1 MAIDNVIDPTNCNP
15 YSTASGDNKRAC
27 PKANMVDIKAEIRR
41 SLLISFVFSNP
52 DDNYKVLL
60 SEGAKEIWEI
70 DYVKDGELKR
80 AAGKVRNFEYW
91 TNKHIGLSTYS
102 ANGVIQRDEKIVV
115 KFDAS
120 IDFKN
125 QLLSIDVRNIR
136 GLKPAGVIEDSEL
149 NQDSSAN
156 FIKVSKNAYNF
167 LKVAYP
173 KEYAT
178 LTKLDNNLNTDDTEY
193 TDYMF
198 DGALALNELAPL
210 NLAKVKSANY
220 MFRDNQNLTQVQLT
234 TSENLASAKGM
245 FEGCSKLEQ
254 VEIKTPGLQNAE
266 AMFKGC
272 QALKAL
278 KLNVGSLTTTKDMF
292 KDATALS
299 TLRLSGKLN
308 TGLDLTNCPLD
319 EDSVTSVLAAM
330 SDNGPDEDKQVR
342 FRGATV
348 AGNLKA
354 IADGAARA
362 GWLISGLTYTATA
375 EDKHDD
381 KLGKDI
387 VNAYENGKKEE
398 PKHDEAQPNKP
409 EETHTEQPANPTTGE
424 EGTHTETPAN
434 PQPSTGTTEGENT
447 SVTPANPTTGEGT
460 HTETPAPSTG
470 TTEETHTEQPANPTN
485 GEGTHTETP
494 ANPQP
499 STGETHTE
507 APSTGNTQPATP
519 TPGNTETTHE
529 GEELDPNFMV
539 DEYNGATGENKPKPA
554 DQTGNTPA
562 APTTGT
568 EGTPAAPVASEE
580 THTESPA
587 PAVGTTEET
596 HTEQPST
603 GETHTESPVATTGS
617 ETAPVVNTETHT
629 ESPAAPVASEE
640 THTESPAV
648 TTGSETTTPVAQ
660 PATGETHTETSAAPT
675 TGTEGTPAVT
685 PSTEASSATTTPVAQ
700 PAAPATSET
709 ATPSPAAPPKASEEE
724 EEELDPNLMLD
735 AYNEGAN

>member
-149 NQDSSAN
+149 SQDSAAN

-173 KEYAT
+173 KEYST
-178 LTKLDNNLNTDDTEY
+178 MTKLDNTLNTDDTEY

-210 NLAKVKSANY
+210 NMKKVKSANY
-220 MFRDNQNLTQVQLT
+220 MFRDNQNLRQVQLT
-234 TSENLASAKGM
+234 TSDALASTKGM

-254 VEIKTPGLQNAE
+254 VEISTHGVQNAE

-278 KLNVGSLTTTKDMF
+278 KLDVSSLTTTKEMF
-292 KDATALS
+292 KDATALA
-299 TLRLSGKLN
+299 TLRVTGKLN
-308 TGLDLTNCPLD
+308 TGIDLSNCPLD
-319 EDSVTSVLAAM
+319 QDSIASVLAALN
-330 SDNGPDEDKQVR
+330 DNGPDEDKEVR
-342 FRGATV
+342 FRNETV
-348 AGNLKA
+348 AGTLKA
-354 IADGAARA
+354 TFDGATTA
-362 GWLISGLTYTATA
+362 GWVISGLTFTETHADK
-375 EDKHDD
+375 EDEN
-381 KLGKDI
+381 LGKDL
-387 VNAYENGKKEE
+387 VDAYEDGRDNGPTHEE
-398 PKHDEAQPNKP
+398 THTETPNNS
-409 EETHTEQPANPTTGE
+409 ETHTEQPATPGTTETHETSTVTPVEPAHEETHTAEPTHE
-424 EGTHTETPAN
+424 ETHTE
-434 PQPSTGTTEGENT
+434 
-447 SVTPANPTTGEGT
+447 VTPAPETHTEQPAAPTTGEGT
-460 HTETPAPSTG
+460 TEEHHEAEPAHEETHTETPVTTGETVAVTPSTSETTVTPAPATHEETTVATTTPAATPSTGETTTVTTPETAPVAG
-470 TTEETHTEQPANPTN
+470 TTEETHTAEPTH
-485 GEGTHTETP
+485 E
-494 ANPQP
+494 
-499 STGETHTE
+499 ETHTE
-507 APSTGNTQPATP
+507 ATP
-519 TPGNTETTHE
+519 
-529 GEELDPNFMV
+529 
-539 DEYNGATGENKPKPA
+539 
-554 DQTGNTPA
+554 
-562 APTTGT
+562 
-568 EGTPAAPVASEE
+568 
-580 THTESPA
+580 
-587 PAVGTTEET
+587 
-596 HTEQPST
+596 
-603 GETHTESPVATTGS
+603 
-617 ETAPVVNTETHT
+617 
-629 ESPAAPVASEE
+629 
-640 THTESPAV
+640 
-648 TTGSETTTPVAQ
+648 
-660 PATGETHTETSAAPT
+660 
-675 TGTEGTPAVT
+675 
-685 PSTEASSATTTPVAQ
+685 AQ
-700 PAAPATSET
+700 PAAPATTENTASSTAANSE
-709 ATPSPAAPPKASEEE
+709 S
-724 EEELDPNLMLD
+724 EEELDPNMMLD

>member
-149 NQDSSAN
+149 SQDSAAN

-173 KEYAT
+173 KEYST
-178 LTKLDNNLNTDDTEY
+178 MTKLDNTLNTDDTEY

-210 NLAKVKSANY
+210 NLKKVKSANY
-220 MFRDNQNLTQVQLT
+220 MFRDNQNLHQVQLT
-234 TSENLASAKGM
+234 TSDALASTKGM

-254 VEIKTPGLQNAE
+254 VEISTHGVQNAE

-278 KLNVGSLTTTKDMF
+278 KLDVSSLTTTKEMF
-292 KDATALS
+292 KDATALA
-299 TLRLSGKLN
+299 TLRVTGKLN

-319 EDSVTSVLAAM
+319 QDSIASVLNALN
-330 SDNGPDEDKQVR
+330 DNGPDEDKEVR
-342 FRGATV
+342 FRNETV
-348 AGNLKA
+348 AGTLKA
-354 IADGAARA
+354 TFDGATTA
-362 GWLISGLTYTATA
+362 GWVISGLTFTETHADK
-375 EDKHDD
+375 EDEN
-381 KLGKDI
+381 LGKDL
-387 VNAYENGKKEE
+387 VDAYEDGRDNGPTHEE
-398 PKHDEAQPNKP
+398 THTETPNNS
-409 EETHTEQPANPTTGE
+409 ETHTEQPATPSTTETHETSTVTPVEPAHEETHTAEPTHEETHTEVTPAPATTGE
-424 EGTHTETPAN
+424 TVAVT
-434 PQPSTGTTEGENT
+434 PST
-447 SVTPANPTTGEGT
+447 S
-460 HTETPAPSTG
+460 
-470 TTEETHTEQPANPTN
+470 ETHTEQPAPA
-485 GEGTHTETP
+485 THEEATVATTTPAATPSTETTIVTTP
-494 ANPQP
+494 ETAPVAGT
-499 STGETHTE
+499 TGETHTAE
-507 APSTGNTQPATP
+507 PA
-519 TPGNTETTHE
+519 H
-529 GEELDPNFMV
+529 
-539 DEYNGATGENKPKPA
+539 
-554 DQTGNTPA
+554 
-562 APTTGT
+562 
-568 EGTPAAPVASEE
+568 EE
-580 THTESPA
+580 THTE
-587 PAVGTTEET
+587 
-596 HTEQPST
+596 
-603 GETHTESPVATTGS
+603 
-617 ETAPVVNTETHT
+617 
-629 ESPAAPVASEE
+629 
-640 THTESPAV
+640 
-648 TTGSETTTPVAQ
+648 
-660 PATGETHTETSAAPT
+660 
-675 TGTEGTPAVT
+675 VT
-685 PSTEASSATTTPVAQ
+685 PAQ
-700 PAAPATSET
+700 PAAPATTENTASSTAANSET
-709 ATPSPAAPPKASEEE
+709 
-724 EEELDPNLMLD
+724 EEELDPNMMLD

>member
-149 NQDSSAN
+149 SQDSAAN

-173 KEYAT
+173 KEYST
-178 LTKLDNNLNTDDTEY
+178 MTKLDNTLNTDDTEY

-210 NLAKVKSANY
+210 NMKKVKSANY
-220 MFRDNQNLTQVQLT
+220 MFRDNQNLRQVQLT
-234 TSENLASAKGM
+234 TSDALASTKGM

-254 VEIKTPGLQNAE
+254 VEISTHGVQNAE

-278 KLNVGSLTTTKDMF
+278 KLDVSSLTTTKEMF
-292 KDATALS
+292 KDATALA
-299 TLRLSGKLN
+299 TLRVTGKLN
-308 TGLDLTNCPLD
+308 TGLDLSNCPLD
-319 EDSVTSVLAAM
+319 QDSIASVLN
-330 SDNGPDEDKQVR
+330 SLNDNGPDEDKEVR
-342 FRGATV
+342 FRNETV
-348 AGNLKA
+348 AGTLKA
-354 IADGAARA
+354 TFDGATTA
-362 GWLISGLTYTATA
+362 GWVISGLTFTETH
-375 EDKHDD
+375 EDKEDEN
-381 KLGKDI
+381 LGKDL
-387 VNAYENGKKEE
+387 VDAYEDGRDNGPTHEE
-398 PKHDEAQPNKP
+398 THTETPNNS
-409 EETHTEQPANPTTGE
+409 ETHTEQPATPGTTETHETSTVTPAEPAHEETHTAEPTHE
-424 EGTHTETPAN
+424 ETHTE
-434 PQPSTGTTEGENT
+434 
-447 SVTPANPTTGEGT
+447 V
-460 HTETPAPSTG
+460 TPAPSTEEHHEATPSTGESTVTTG
-470 TTEETHTEQPANPTN
+470 TTEETHTAEPAH
-485 GEGTHTETP
+485 EETHTETP
-494 ANPQP
+494 STSETTVTPAQP
-499 STGETHTE
+499 STGETVAVTPSTSETTVTPAPATHEETTV
-507 APSTGNTQPATP
+507 ATTTPAATPSTG
-519 TPGNTETTHE
+519 ETTT
-529 GEELDPNFMV
+529 V
-539 DEYNGATGENKPKPA
+539 T
-554 DQTGNTPA
+554 TPE
-562 APTTGT
+562 TS
-568 EGTPAAPVASEE
+568 PVA
-580 THTESPA
+580 
-587 PAVGTTEET
+587 GTTEET
-596 HTEQPST
+596 HTAEP
-603 GETHTESPVATTGS
+603 TH
-617 ETAPVVNTETHT
+617 
-629 ESPAAPVASEE
+629 EE
-640 THTESPAV
+640 THTE
-648 TTGSETTTPVAQ
+648 
-660 PATGETHTETSAAPT
+660 
-675 TGTEGTPAVT
+675 VT
-685 PSTEASSATTTPVAQ
+685 PAQ
-700 PAAPATSET
+700 PAAPATNENTASST
-709 ATPSPAAPPKASEEE
+709 ATNSES
-724 EEELDPNLMLD
+724 EEELDPNMMLD

>member
-149 NQDSSAN
+149 SQDSAAN

-173 KEYAT
+173 KEYST
-178 LTKLDNNLNTDDTEY
+178 MTKLDNTLNTDDTEY

-210 NLAKVKSANY
+210 NMKKVKSANY
-220 MFRDNQNLTQVQLT
+220 MFRDNQNLRQVQLT
-234 TSENLASAKGM
+234 TSDALASTKGM

-254 VEIKTPGLQNAE
+254 VEISTHGVQNAE

-278 KLNVGSLTTTKDMF
+278 KLDVSSLTTTKEMF
-292 KDATALS
+292 KDTTALG
-299 TLRLSGKLN
+299 TLRFTGKLN
-308 TGLDLTNCPLD
+308 TGIDLINCPLD
-319 EDSVTSVLAAM
+319 QDSIASVLN
-330 SDNGPDEDKQVR
+330 SLNDNGPDEDKEVR
-342 FRGATV
+342 FRNETV
-348 AGNLKA
+348 AGTLKA
-354 IADGAARA
+354 TFDGATTA
-362 GWLISGLTYTATA
+362 GWVISGLTFTETHADK
-375 EDKHDD
+375 EDEN
-381 KLGKDI
+381 LGKDL
-387 VNAYENGKKEE
+387 VDAYEDGRDNGPTHEE
-398 PKHDEAQPNKP
+398 THTETPNNSETHTEQPATPDTTETHETSTVTPVEPTHEETHTAESTHEETHTEVTPAPSTEEHHEATPSTGETTVTP
-409 EETHTEQPANPTTGE
+409 APATHEETHTEQPAAPATE
-424 EGTHTETPAN
+424 EHHEAI
-434 PQPSTGTTEGENT
+434 PSTGETT
-447 SVTPANPTTGEGT
+447 VT
-460 HTETPAPSTG
+460 TG
-470 TTEETHTEQPANPTN
+470 TTEETHTAEPAH
-485 GEGTHTETP
+485 E
-494 ANPQP
+494 
-499 STGETHTE
+499 ETHTE
-507 APSTGNTQPATP
+507 ATP
-519 TPGNTETTHE
+519 
-529 GEELDPNFMV
+529 
-539 DEYNGATGENKPKPA
+539 
-554 DQTGNTPA
+554 
-562 APTTGT
+562 
-568 EGTPAAPVASEE
+568 
-580 THTESPA
+580 
-587 PAVGTTEET
+587 
-596 HTEQPST
+596 
-603 GETHTESPVATTGS
+603 
-617 ETAPVVNTETHT
+617 
-629 ESPAAPVASEE
+629 
-640 THTESPAV
+640 
-648 TTGSETTTPVAQ
+648 
-660 PATGETHTETSAAPT
+660 
-675 TGTEGTPAVT
+675 
-685 PSTEASSATTTPVAQ
+685 AQ
-700 PAAPATSET
+700 PAAPVTTGNTASST
-709 ATPSPAAPPKASEEE
+709 ATNSES
-724 EEELDPNLMLD
+724 EEELDPNMMLD

>member
-41 SLLISFVFSNP
+41 SLLISFVFSNQ

-149 NQDSSAN
+149 SQDSAAN

-173 KEYAT
+173 KEYST
-178 LTKLDNNLNTDDTEY
+178 MTKLDNTLNTDDTEY

-210 NLAKVKSANY
+210 NLKKVKSANY
-220 MFRDNQNLTQVQLT
+220 MFRDNQNLRQVQLT
-234 TSENLASAKGM
+234 TSDALASTKGM

-254 VEIKTPGLQNAE
+254 VEISTHGVQNAE

-278 KLNVGSLTTTKDMF
+278 KLDVSSLTTTKEMF

-299 TLRLSGKLN
+299 TLRVTGKLN
-308 TGLDLTNCPLD
+308 TGVDLSNCPLD
-319 EDSVTSVLAAM
+319 QDSIASVLN
-330 SDNGPDEDKQVR
+330 SLNDNGPDEDKEVR
-342 FRGATV
+342 FRNETV
-348 AGNLKA
+348 AGTLKA
-354 IADGAARA
+354 TFDGATTA
-362 GWLISGLTYTATA
+362 GWVISGLTFTETHADK
-375 EDKHDD
+375 EDEN
-381 KLGKDI
+381 LGKDL
-387 VNAYENGKKEE
+387 VDAYEDGRDNGPTHEE
-398 PKHDEAQPNKP
+398 THTETPNNS
-409 EETHTEQPANPTTGE
+409 ETHTEQPA
-424 EGTHTETPAN
+424 TP
-434 PQPSTGTTEGENT
+434 GTTETHET
-447 SVTPANPTTGEGT
+447 STVTPVEPTHEET
-460 HTETPAPSTG
+460 HTETPAPEEHHEATPSTGETTVTPAPATHEEAHTEQPAAPATEEHHEATPSTGETTVTTG
-470 TTEETHTEQPANPTN
+470 TTEETHTVEPAH
-485 GEGTHTETP
+485 EETHTETAP
-494 ANPQP
+494 ATP
-499 STGETHTE
+499 STSESTVTTEHPATTGETEAHTAEPTHEETHTEVTPAPATTGETVAVTPSTSETHTEHPAPATHEETHTE
-507 APSTGNTQPATP
+507 ATP
-519 TPGNTETTHE
+519 
-529 GEELDPNFMV
+529 
-539 DEYNGATGENKPKPA
+539 
-554 DQTGNTPA
+554 
-562 APTTGT
+562 
-568 EGTPAAPVASEE
+568 
-580 THTESPA
+580 
-587 PAVGTTEET
+587 
-596 HTEQPST
+596 
-603 GETHTESPVATTGS
+603 
-617 ETAPVVNTETHT
+617 
-629 ESPAAPVASEE
+629 
-640 THTESPAV
+640 
-648 TTGSETTTPVAQ
+648 
-660 PATGETHTETSAAPT
+660 
-675 TGTEGTPAVT
+675 
-685 PSTEASSATTTPVAQ
+685 AQ
-700 PAAPATSET
+700 PAAPATTGNTASST
-709 ATPSPAAPPKASEEE
+709 ATNSES
-724 EEELDPNLMLD
+724 EEELDPNMMLD

>member
-149 NQDSSAN
+149 SQDSAAN

-178 LTKLDNNLNTDDTEY
+178 MTKLDNILNTDDTEY

-210 NLAKVKSANY
+210 NMKKVKSANY
-220 MFRDNQNLTQVQLT
+220 MFRDNQNLRQVQLT
-234 TSENLASAKGM
+234 TSDALASTKGM

-254 VEIKTPGLQNAE
+254 VEISTHGVQNAE

-278 KLNVGSLTTTKDMF
+278 KLDVSSLTTTKEMF
-292 KDATALS
+292 KDATALA
-299 TLRLSGKLN
+299 TLRVTGKLN
-308 TGLDLTNCPLD
+308 TGIDLSNCPLD
-319 EDSVTSVLAAM
+319 QDSIASVLNALN
-330 SDNGPDEDKQVR
+330 DNGPDEDKEVR
-342 FRGATV
+342 FRNETV
-348 AGNLKA
+348 AGTLKA
-354 IADGAARA
+354 TFDGATTA
-362 GWLISGLTYTATA
+362 GWVISGLTFTETHADK
-375 EDKHDD
+375 EDEN
-381 KLGKDI
+381 LGKDL
-387 VNAYENGKKEE
+387 VDAYEDGRDNGPTHEE
-398 PKHDEAQPNKP
+398 THTETPNNS
-409 EETHTEQPANPTTGE
+409 ETHTEQPATPGTTETHETSTVTPAEPAHE
-424 EGTHTETPAN
+424 ETHTAESTHEETHTEVTPA
-434 PQPSTGTTEGENT
+434 PATHEEAHTEQPAAPATEEHHEATPSTGETT
-447 SVTPANPTTGEGT
+447 VT
-460 HTETPAPSTG
+460 TG
-470 TTEETHTEQPANPTN
+470 TTEETHTAEPAH
-485 GEGTHTETP
+485 EEAHTETAP
-494 ANPQP
+494 ATPSTSESTVTPAPTHEEVHTEQP
-499 STGETHTE
+499 VTTGETETHAAE
-507 APSTGNTQPATP
+507 PA
-519 TPGNTETTHE
+519 H
-529 GEELDPNFMV
+529 
-539 DEYNGATGENKPKPA
+539 
-554 DQTGNTPA
+554 
-562 APTTGT
+562 
-568 EGTPAAPVASEE
+568 EE
-580 THTESPA
+580 THTEVTPA
-587 PAVGTTEET
+587 PATTGETVAVTPSTSETHTEQPAPATHEEPTVATTTPAATPSTETTTVTTPETAPVAGTTEET
-596 HTEQPST
+596 HTAEP
-603 GETHTESPVATTGS
+603 ATT
-617 ETAPVVNTETHT
+617 ENA
-629 ESPAAPVASEE
+629 
-640 THTESPAV
+640 
-648 TTGSETTTPVAQ
+648 
-660 PATGETHTETSAAPT
+660 
-675 TGTEGTPAVT
+675 
-685 PSTEASSATTTPVAQ
+685 ASS
-700 PAAPATSET
+700 T
-709 ATPSPAAPPKASEEE
+709 ATNSES
-724 EEELDPNLMLD
+724 EEELDPNMMLD

>member
-149 NQDSSAN
+149 SQDSAAN

-173 KEYAT
+173 KEYST
-178 LTKLDNNLNTDDTEY
+178 MTKLDNTLNTDDTEY

-210 NLAKVKSANY
+210 NMKKVKSANY
-220 MFRDNQNLTQVQLT
+220 MFRDNQNLRQVQLT
-234 TSENLASAKGM
+234 TSDALASTKGM

-254 VEIKTPGLQNAE
+254 VEISTHGVQNAE

-278 KLNVGSLTTTKDMF
+278 KLDVSSLTTTKEMF
-292 KDATALS
+292 KDATALA
-299 TLRLSGKLN
+299 TLRVTGKLN
-308 TGLDLTNCPLD
+308 TGIDLTNCPLD
-319 EDSVTSVLAAM
+319 QDSIASVLN
-330 SDNGPDEDKQVR
+330 SLNDNGPDEDKEVR
-342 FRGATV
+342 FRNETV
-348 AGNLKA
+348 AGTLKA
-354 IADGAARA
+354 TFDGATTA
-362 GWLISGLTYTATA
+362 GWVISGLTFTETHADK
-375 EDKHDD
+375 EDEN
-381 KLGKDI
+381 LGKDL
-387 VNAYENGKKEE
+387 VDAYEDGRDNGPTHEE
-398 PKHDEAQPNKP
+398 THTETPNNS
-409 EETHTEQPANPTTGE
+409 ETHTEQPA
-424 EGTHTETPAN
+424 TP
-434 PQPSTGTTEGENT
+434 GTTETHET
-447 SVTPANPTTGEGT
+447 STVTPVEPTHEET
-460 HTETPAPSTG
+460 HTETPAPSTEEHHEDTPSTGETTVTTGTTEETHNVEPAHEETHTETAPTHEEAHTDQPVTTGETETHTAEPTHEETHTETPATTGETVTVTPSTSETTVTPAPATHEEATVATTTPAATPSTETTTVTTPETAPTTG
-470 TTEETHTEQPANPTN
+470 TTEETHTAEPA
-485 GEGTHTETP
+485 H
-494 ANPQP
+494 
-499 STGETHTE
+499 
-507 APSTGNTQPATP
+507 
-519 TPGNTETTHE
+519 
-529 GEELDPNFMV
+529 
-539 DEYNGATGENKPKPA
+539 
-554 DQTGNTPA
+554 
-562 APTTGT
+562 
-568 EGTPAAPVASEE
+568 EE
-580 THTESPA
+580 THTE
-587 PAVGTTEET
+587 
-596 HTEQPST
+596 
-603 GETHTESPVATTGS
+603 
-617 ETAPVVNTETHT
+617 
-629 ESPAAPVASEE
+629 
-640 THTESPAV
+640 
-648 TTGSETTTPVAQ
+648 
-660 PATGETHTETSAAPT
+660 
-675 TGTEGTPAVT
+675 VT
-685 PSTEASSATTTPVAQ
+685 PAQ
-700 PAAPATSET
+700 PAATTTTENAASST
-709 ATPSPAAPPKASEEE
+709 ATNSES
-724 EEELDPNLMLD
+724 EEELDPNMMLD

>member
-15 YSTASGDNKRAC
+15 YSTASGDNKRAY

-149 NQDSSAN
+149 SQDSAAN

-173 KEYAT
+173 KEYST
-178 LTKLDNNLNTDDTEY
+178 MTKLDNTLNTDDTEY

-210 NLAKVKSANY
+210 NLKKVKSANY
-220 MFRDNQNLTQVQLT
+220 MFRDNQNLRQVQLT
-234 TSENLASAKGM
+234 TSDALASTKGM

-254 VEIKTPGLQNAE
+254 VEISTHGVQNAE

-278 KLNVGSLTTTKDMF
+278 KLDVSSLTTTKEMF

-299 TLRLSGKLN
+299 TLRVTGKLN
-308 TGLDLTNCPLD
+308 TGIDLTNCPLD
-319 EDSVTSVLAAM
+319 QDSIASVLN
-330 SDNGPDEDKQVR
+330 SLNDNGPDEDKEVR
-342 FRGATV
+342 FRNETV
-348 AGNLKA
+348 AGTLKA
-354 IADGAARA
+354 TFDGATTA
-362 GWLISGLTYTATA
+362 GWVISGLTFTETH
-375 EDKHDD
+375 EDKEDEN
-381 KLGKDI
+381 LGKDL
-387 VNAYENGKKEE
+387 VDAYEDGRDNGPTHEE
-398 PKHDEAQPNKP
+398 THTETPNNS
-409 EETHTEQPANPTTGE
+409 ETHTEQPATPGTTETHETSTVTPVEPAHEETHTAEPTHE
-424 EGTHTETPAN
+424 ETHTEITPA
-434 PQPSTGTTEGENT
+434 PGEHHETATPSTGETT
-447 SVTPANPTTGEGT
+447 VTPAPATHEEAHTEQPAAPVTEEHHEATPSTGET
-460 HTETPAPSTG
+460 TVTTG
-470 TTEETHTEQPANPTN
+470 TTEETHTAEPT
-485 GEGTHTETP
+485 H
-494 ANPQP
+494 
-499 STGETHTE
+499 
-507 APSTGNTQPATP
+507 
-519 TPGNTETTHE
+519 
-529 GEELDPNFMV
+529 
-539 DEYNGATGENKPKPA
+539 
-554 DQTGNTPA
+554 
-562 APTTGT
+562 
-568 EGTPAAPVASEE
+568 EE
-580 THTESPA
+580 THTEVTPA
-587 PAVGTTEET
+587 PATTGETVAVTPSTSETHTEQPAPATHEETTVATTTPAATPNTETTTVTTPETAPVAGTTEET
-596 HTEQPST
+596 HTA
-603 GETHTESPVATTGS
+603 ESA
-617 ETAPVVNTETHT
+617 H
-629 ESPAAPVASEE
+629 EE
-640 THTESPAV
+640 THTEA
-648 TTGSETTTPVAQ
+648 TP
-660 PATGETHTETSAAPT
+660 
-675 TGTEGTPAVT
+675 
-685 PSTEASSATTTPVAQ
+685 AQ
-700 PAAPATSET
+700 PAAPATTGNTASSTATNSET
-709 ATPSPAAPPKASEEE
+709 
-724 EEELDPNLMLD
+724 EEELDHNMMLD

>member
-149 NQDSSAN
+149 SQDSAAN

-173 KEYAT
+173 KEYST
-178 LTKLDNNLNTDDTEY
+178 MTKLDNTLNTDDTEY

-210 NLAKVKSANY
+210 NMKKVKSANY
-220 MFRDNQNLTQVQLT
+220 MFRDNQNLRQVQLT
-234 TSENLASAKGM
+234 TTNALASAKGM

-254 VEIKTPGLQNAE
+254 VEISTVGVQNAE

-278 KLNVGSLTTTKDMF
+278 KLDVSSLTTTKEMF
-292 KDATALS
+292 KDTTALT
-299 TLRLSGKLN
+299 TLRVTGKLN
-308 TGLDLTNCPLD
+308 TGIDLSNCPLD
-319 EDSVTSVLAAM
+319 QDSIASVLN
-330 SDNGPDEDKQVR
+330 SLNDNGPDEDKEVR
-342 FRGATV
+342 FKNETV
-348 AGNLKA
+348 AGTLKA
-354 IADGAARA
+354 TFDGATTA
-362 GWLISGLTYTATA
+362 GWVISGLTFTETHADK
-375 EDKHDD
+375 EDEN
-381 KLGKDI
+381 LGKDL
-387 VNAYENGKKEE
+387 VDAYEDGRDNGPTHEE
-398 PKHDEAQPNKP
+398 THTETPNNS
-409 EETHTEQPANPTTGE
+409 ETHTEQPATPGTTETHETSTVTPVEPAHEETHTAEPTHEETHTEVTPAPEEHHETATPSTGE
-424 EGTHTETPAN
+424 TTVTPAPATHEEAHNVEPTHEETHTETAPAT
-434 PQPSTGTTEGENT
+434 PSTSESTVTTEHPATTGETETHTAGPTHEETHTEAPATTGETVAVTPST
-447 SVTPANPTTGEGT
+447 SETTVTPAPATHEETTVAST
-460 HTETPAPSTG
+460 TPAATPSTETTTVTTPETVPVAG
-470 TTEETHTEQPANPTN
+470 TTEETHTAEPA
-485 GEGTHTETP
+485 H
-494 ANPQP
+494 
-499 STGETHTE
+499 
-507 APSTGNTQPATP
+507 
-519 TPGNTETTHE
+519 
-529 GEELDPNFMV
+529 
-539 DEYNGATGENKPKPA
+539 
-554 DQTGNTPA
+554 
-562 APTTGT
+562 
-568 EGTPAAPVASEE
+568 EE
-580 THTESPA
+580 THTEVTPA
-587 PAVGTTEET
+587 TTENTASSTAT
-596 HTEQPST
+596 H
-603 GETHTESPVATTGS
+603 S
-617 ETAPVVNTETHT
+617 ET
-629 ESPAAPVASEE
+629 
-640 THTESPAV
+640 
-648 TTGSETTTPVAQ
+648 
-660 PATGETHTETSAAPT
+660 
-675 TGTEGTPAVT
+675 
-685 PSTEASSATTTPVAQ
+685 
-700 PAAPATSET
+700 
-709 ATPSPAAPPKASEEE
+709 
-724 EEELDPNLMLD
+724 EEELDPNMMVD

>member
-149 NQDSSAN
+149 SQDSAAN

-173 KEYAT
+173 KEYST
-178 LTKLDNNLNTDDTEY
+178 MTKLDNTLNTDDTEY

-210 NLAKVKSANY
+210 NMKKVKSANY
-220 MFRDNQNLTQVQLT
+220 MFRDNQNLRQVQLT
-234 TSENLASAKGM
+234 TSDALASTKGM

-254 VEIKTPGLQNAE
+254 VEISTHGVQNAE

-278 KLNVGSLTTTKDMF
+278 KLDVSSLTTTKEMF

-299 TLRLSGKLN
+299 TLRVTGKLN
-308 TGLDLTNCPLD
+308 TGVDLSNCPLD
-319 EDSVTSVLAAM
+319 QDSIASVLAALN
-330 SDNGPDEDKQVR
+330 DNGPDEDKEVR
-342 FRGATV
+342 FRNETV
-348 AGNLKA
+348 AGTLKA
-354 IADGAARA
+354 TFDGATTA
-362 GWLISGLTYTATA
+362 GWVISGLTFTETHADK
-375 EDKHDD
+375 EDEN
-381 KLGKDI
+381 LGKDL
-387 VNAYENGKKEE
+387 VDAYEDGRDNGPTHEE
-398 PKHDEAQPNKP
+398 THTETPNNS
-409 EETHTEQPANPTTGE
+409 ETHTEQPATPGTTETHETSTVTPVEPAHE
-424 EGTHTETPAN
+424 ETHTEVTPA
-434 PQPSTGTTEGENT
+434 PETHTEQPAAPTTEEHHEATPSTGETT
-447 SVTPANPTTGEGT
+447 VT
-460 HTETPAPSTG
+460 TG
-470 TTEETHTEQPANPTN
+470 TTEETHTAEPA
-485 GEGTHTETP
+485 H
-494 ANPQP
+494 
-499 STGETHTE
+499 
-507 APSTGNTQPATP
+507 
-519 TPGNTETTHE
+519 
-529 GEELDPNFMV
+529 
-539 DEYNGATGENKPKPA
+539 
-554 DQTGNTPA
+554 
-562 APTTGT
+562 
-568 EGTPAAPVASEE
+568 EE
-580 THTESPA
+580 THTETAPATPSTSESTVTTEHPATTGETEAHTAEPAHEETHTETAPATTGETVAVTPSTSETTVTPA
-587 PAVGTTEET
+587 PATHEETTVTSTTPTATPSTETTTVTTPETAPVAGTTEET
-596 HTEQPST
+596 HTAEP
-603 GETHTESPVATTGS
+603 TH
-617 ETAPVVNTETHT
+617 
-629 ESPAAPVASEE
+629 EE
-640 THTESPAV
+640 THTEA
-648 TTGSETTTPVAQ
+648 T
-660 PATGETHTETSAAPT
+660 PATTENA
-675 TGTEGTPAVT
+675 
-685 PSTEASSATTTPVAQ
+685 ASS
-700 PAAPATSET
+700 T
-709 ATPSPAAPPKASEEE
+709 ATNSES
-724 EEELDPNLMLD
+724 EEELDPNMMLD

>member
-149 NQDSSAN
+149 SQDSAAN

-178 LTKLDNNLNTDDTEY
+178 MTKLDNTLNTDDTEY

-210 NLAKVKSANY
+210 NMKKVKSANY
-220 MFRDNQNLTQVQLT
+220 MFRDNQNLRQVQLT
-234 TSENLASAKGM
+234 TSDALASTKGM

-254 VEIKTPGLQNAE
+254 VEISTHGVQNAE

-278 KLNVGSLTTTKDMF
+278 KLDVSSLTTTKEMF
-292 KDATALS
+292 KDTTALG
-299 TLRLSGKLN
+299 TLRFTGKLN

-319 EDSVTSVLAAM
+319 QDSIASVLN
-330 SDNGPDEDKQVR
+330 SLNDNGPDEDKEVR
-342 FRGATV
+342 FRNETV
-348 AGNLKA
+348 AGTLKA
-354 IADGAARA
+354 TFDGATTA
-362 GWLISGLTYTATA
+362 GWVISGLTFTETHADK
-375 EDKHDD
+375 EDEN
-381 KLGKDI
+381 LGKDL
-387 VNAYENGKKEE
+387 VDAYEDGRDNGPTHEE
-398 PKHDEAQPNKP
+398 THTETPNNS
-409 EETHTEQPANPTTGE
+409 ETHTEQPATPGTTETHETSTVTPVEPAHEETHTAEPTHE
-424 EGTHTETPAN
+424 ETHTEVTPAPEEHHEATPN
-434 PQPSTGTTEGENT
+434 TGETAVTPAPATPSTSESTVTPAPTHEEAHTEQPAAPATEEHHEATPSTGETT
-447 SVTPANPTTGEGT
+447 VT
-460 HTETPAPSTG
+460 TG
-470 TTEETHTEQPANPTN
+470 TTEETHNVEPA
-485 GEGTHTETP
+485 H
-494 ANPQP
+494 
-499 STGETHTE
+499 
-507 APSTGNTQPATP
+507 
-519 TPGNTETTHE
+519 
-529 GEELDPNFMV
+529 
-539 DEYNGATGENKPKPA
+539 
-554 DQTGNTPA
+554 
-562 APTTGT
+562 
-568 EGTPAAPVASEE
+568 EE
-580 THTESPA
+580 THTEVTPA
-587 PAVGTTEET
+587 PATTGETVAVTPSTSETTVTPAPATHEETTVASTTPAATPSTETTTVTTPETAPVAGTTEET
-596 HTEQPST
+596 HTAE
-603 GETHTESPVATTGS
+603 
-617 ETAPVVNTETHT
+617 
-629 ESPAAPVASEE
+629 PAHEE
-640 THTESPAV
+640 THTEA
-648 TTGSETTTPVAQ
+648 TP
-660 PATGETHTETSAAPT
+660 
-675 TGTEGTPAVT
+675 
-685 PSTEASSATTTPVAQ
+685 AQ
-700 PAAPATSET
+700 PAAPATTGNTASSTATNSET
-709 ATPSPAAPPKASEEE
+709 
-724 EEELDPNLMLD
+724 EEELDPNMMLD

>member
-149 NQDSSAN
+149 KQDSEAN

-173 KEYAT
+173 KEYST
-178 LTKLDNNLNTDDTEY
+178 MTKLDNTLNTDDTEY

-210 NLAKVKSANY
+210 NMNKVKSANY
-220 MFRDNQNLTQVQLT
+220 MFRDNQNLRQVQLT
-234 TSENLASAKGM
+234 TSDALASTKGM

-254 VEIKTPGLQNAE
+254 VEISTHGVQNAE

-278 KLNVGSLTTTKDMF
+278 KLDVSSLTTTKEMF
-292 KDATALS
+292 KDATALA
-299 TLRLSGKLN
+299 TLRFTGKLN

-319 EDSVTSVLAAM
+319 QDSIASVLN
-330 SDNGPDEDKQVR
+330 SLNDNGPDEDKEVR
-342 FRGATV
+342 FRNETV
-348 AGNLKA
+348 AGTLKA
-354 IADGAARA
+354 TFDGATTA
-362 GWLISGLTYTATA
+362 GWVISGLTFTETHADK
-375 EDKHDD
+375 EDEN
-381 KLGKDI
+381 LGKDL
-387 VNAYENGKKEE
+387 VDAYEDGRDNGPTHEE
-398 PKHDEAQPNKP
+398 THTETPNNS
-409 EETHTEQPANPTTGE
+409 ETHTEQPATPGTTETHETSAVTPVEPAHE
-424 EGTHTETPAN
+424 ETHTEVTPA
-434 PQPSTGTTEGENT
+434 PEEHHEATPSTGETT
-447 SVTPANPTTGEGT
+447 VT
-460 HTETPAPSTG
+460 TG
-470 TTEETHTEQPANPTN
+470 TTEETHTAEPAH
-485 GEGTHTETP
+485 EETHTETAP
-494 ANPQP
+494 ATP
-499 STGETHTE
+499 STSESIVTTEHPATTGETETHTAEPTHEETHTE
-507 APSTGNTQPATP
+507 AP
-519 TPGNTETTHE
+519 TT
-529 GEELDPNFMV
+529 
-539 DEYNGATGENKPKPA
+539 
-554 DQTGNTPA
+554 
-562 APTTGT
+562 
-568 EGTPAAPVASEE
+568 
-580 THTESPA
+580 
-587 PAVGTTEET
+587 
-596 HTEQPST
+596 T
-603 GETHTESPVATTGS
+603 GETV
-617 ETAPVVNTETHT
+617 
-629 ESPAAPVASEE
+629 
-640 THTESPAV
+640 
-648 TTGSETTTPVAQ
+648 
-660 PATGETHTETSAAPT
+660 
-675 TGTEGTPAVT
+675 AVT
-685 PSTEASSATTTPVAQ
+685 PSTSETTVTPAPATHEETTVATTTPAATPSTETTTVTTPETAPTTGATEAHTEATPAQ
-700 PAAPATSET
+700 PAAPATTGNTASSTATNSET
-709 ATPSPAAPPKASEEE
+709 
-724 EEELDPNLMLD
+724 EEELDPNMMLD

>member
-149 NQDSSAN
+149 SQDSAAN

-173 KEYAT
+173 KEYST
-178 LTKLDNNLNTDDTEY
+178 MTKLDNTLNTDDTEY

-210 NLAKVKSANY
+210 NMKKVKSANY
-220 MFRDNQNLTQVQLT
+220 MFRDNQNLRQVQLT
-234 TSENLASAKGM
+234 TSDALASTKGM

-254 VEIKTPGLQNAE
+254 VEISTHGVQNAE

-278 KLNVGSLTTTKDMF
+278 KLDVSSLTTTKEMF
-292 KDATALS
+292 KDATALG
-299 TLRLSGKLN
+299 TLRFTGKLN
-308 TGLDLTNCPLD
+308 TGIDLTNCPLD
-319 EDSVTSVLAAM
+319 QDSIASVLN
-330 SDNGPDEDKQVR
+330 SLNDNGPDEDKEVR
-342 FRGATV
+342 FRNETV
-348 AGNLKA
+348 AGTLKA
-354 IADGAARA
+354 TFDGATTA
-362 GWLISGLTYTATA
+362 GWVISGLTFTETHADK
-375 EDKHDD
+375 EDEN
-381 KLGKDI
+381 LGKDL
-387 VNAYENGKKEE
+387 VDAYEDGRDNGPTHEE
-398 PKHDEAQPNKP
+398 THTETPNNS
-409 EETHTEQPANPTTGE
+409 ETHTEQPA
-424 EGTHTETPAN
+424 TP
-434 PQPSTGTTEGENT
+434 GTTETHET
-447 SVTPANPTTGEGT
+447 STVTPVEPAHEETHIAEPTHEET
-460 HTETPAPSTG
+460 HTETPAPSTEEHHEATPSTGETTVTPAHATHEEAHTEQPAAPATEEHHEATPSTETTVTTGTTEETHNVEPAHEETHTETVPATPSTSESTVTTEHPATTGETEAHTAEPTHEETHTEAPATTSETVTVTPSTSETHTEQPAPATHEETTVASTTPAATPSTETTTVTTPETAPVAG
-470 TTEETHTEQPANPTN
+470 TTEETHTAAPAH
-485 GEGTHTETP
+485 E
-494 ANPQP
+494 
-499 STGETHTE
+499 ETHTE
-507 APSTGNTQPATP
+507 ATP
-519 TPGNTETTHE
+519 
-529 GEELDPNFMV
+529 
-539 DEYNGATGENKPKPA
+539 
-554 DQTGNTPA
+554 
-562 APTTGT
+562 
-568 EGTPAAPVASEE
+568 
-580 THTESPA
+580 
-587 PAVGTTEET
+587 
-596 HTEQPST
+596 
-603 GETHTESPVATTGS
+603 
-617 ETAPVVNTETHT
+617 
-629 ESPAAPVASEE
+629 
-640 THTESPAV
+640 
-648 TTGSETTTPVAQ
+648 
-660 PATGETHTETSAAPT
+660 
-675 TGTEGTPAVT
+675 
-685 PSTEASSATTTPVAQ
+685 AQ
-700 PAAPATSET
+700 PAAPATTENTASSTATNSET
-709 ATPSPAAPPKASEEE
+709 
-724 EEELDPNLMLD
+724 EEELDPNMMLD

>member
-149 NQDSSAN
+149 SQDSAAN

-173 KEYAT
+173 KEYST
-178 LTKLDNNLNTDDTEY
+178 MTKLDNTLNTDDTEY

-210 NLAKVKSANY
+210 NMKKVKSANY
-220 MFRDNQNLTQVQLT
+220 MFRDNQNLRQVQLT
-234 TSENLASAKGM
+234 TSDALASTKGM

-254 VEIKTPGLQNAE
+254 VEISTHGVQNAE

-278 KLNVGSLTTTKDMF
+278 KLDVSSLTTTKEMF
-292 KDATALS
+292 KDATALG
-299 TLRLSGKLN
+299 TLRVTGKLN
-308 TGLDLTNCPLD
+308 TGIDLSNCPLD
-319 EDSVTSVLAAM
+319 QDSIASVLN
-330 SDNGPDEDKQVR
+330 SLNDNGPDEDKEVR
-342 FRGATV
+342 FRNETV
-348 AGNLKA
+348 AGTLKA
-354 IADGAARA
+354 TFDGATTA
-362 GWLISGLTYTATA
+362 GWVISGLTFTETHADK
-375 EDKHDD
+375 EDEN
-381 KLGKDI
+381 LGKDL
-387 VNAYENGKKEE
+387 VDAYEDGRDNGPTHEE
-398 PKHDEAQPNKP
+398 THTETPNNS
-409 EETHTEQPANPTTGE
+409 ETHTEQPAAP
-424 EGTHTETPAN
+424 
-434 PQPSTGTTEGENT
+434 GTTETHET
-447 SVTPANPTTGEGT
+447 STVTPVE
-460 HTETPAPSTG
+460 PAH
-470 TTEETHTEQPANPTN
+470 EETHIAEPT
-485 GEGTHTETP
+485 H
-494 ANPQP
+494 
-499 STGETHTE
+499 
-507 APSTGNTQPATP
+507 
-519 TPGNTETTHE
+519 
-529 GEELDPNFMV
+529 
-539 DEYNGATGENKPKPA
+539 
-554 DQTGNTPA
+554 
-562 APTTGT
+562 
-568 EGTPAAPVASEE
+568 EE

-587 PAVGTTEET
+587 PNTEEHHEATPSTGETTVTTGTTEETHNAEPAHEETHTETAPATPSTGESTVTTEQPATTGETETHAAEPAHEETHTEVTPAPATTGETVAVTPSTSETTVTPAPATHEETTVATTTPAATPSTETTTVTTPEIAPVAGTTEET
-596 HTEQPST
+596 HTAE
-603 GETHTESPVATTGS
+603 
-617 ETAPVVNTETHT
+617 
-629 ESPAAPVASEE
+629 PAHEE
-640 THTESPAV
+640 THTEA
-648 TTGSETTTPVAQ
+648 TP
-660 PATGETHTETSAAPT
+660 
-675 TGTEGTPAVT
+675 
-685 PSTEASSATTTPVAQ
+685 AQ
-700 PAAPATSET
+700 PAAPATTGNTASST
-709 ATPSPAAPPKASEEE
+709 ATNSES
-724 EEELDPNLMLD
+724 EEELDPNMMLD

>member
-149 NQDSSAN
+149 SQDSEAN

-173 KEYAT
+173 KEYFT
-178 LTKLDNNLNTDDTEY
+178 MTKLDNTLNTDDTEY

-210 NLAKVKSANY
+210 NMKKVKSANY
-220 MFRDNQNLTQVQLT
+220 MFRDNQNLCQVQLT
-234 TSENLASAKGM
+234 TSDALASTKGM

-254 VEIKTPGLQNAE
+254 VEISTHGVQNAE

-278 KLNVGSLTTTKDMF
+278 KLDVSSLTTTKEMF
-292 KDATALS
+292 KDTTALG
-299 TLRLSGKLN
+299 TLRVTGKLN
-308 TGLDLTNCPLD
+308 TGIDLSNCPLD
-319 EDSVTSVLAAM
+319 QDSIASVLNALN
-330 SDNGPDEDKQVR
+330 DNGPDEDKEVR
-342 FRGATV
+342 FRNETV
-348 AGNLKA
+348 AGTLKA
-354 IADGAARA
+354 TFDGATTA
-362 GWLISGLTYTATA
+362 GWVISGLTFTETHADK
-375 EDKHDD
+375 EDEN
-381 KLGKDI
+381 LGKDL
-387 VNAYENGKKEE
+387 VDAYEDGRDNGPTHEE
-398 PKHDEAQPNKP
+398 THTETPNNS
-409 EETHTEQPANPTTGE
+409 ETHTEQPAIPGTTETHETSTVTPVEPAHEETHTAEPTHEETHTEVTPAPEEHHEATPSTGETTVTPAPVTHEEAHTEQPVTTGE
-424 EGTHTETPAN
+424 TETHTAEPAHEETHTEAPATTGETVAVT
-434 PQPSTGTTEGENT
+434 PSTSETT
-447 SVTPANPTTGEGT
+447 VTPAPATHEETTVAT
-460 HTETPAPSTG
+460 TTPAATPSTETTTVTTPETAPVAG
-470 TTEETHTEQPANPTN
+470 TTEETHTAEPA
-485 GEGTHTETP
+485 H
-494 ANPQP
+494 
-499 STGETHTE
+499 
-507 APSTGNTQPATP
+507 
-519 TPGNTETTHE
+519 
-529 GEELDPNFMV
+529 
-539 DEYNGATGENKPKPA
+539 
-554 DQTGNTPA
+554 
-562 APTTGT
+562 
-568 EGTPAAPVASEE
+568 EE
-580 THTESPA
+580 THTE
-587 PAVGTTEET
+587 
-596 HTEQPST
+596 
-603 GETHTESPVATTGS
+603 
-617 ETAPVVNTETHT
+617 
-629 ESPAAPVASEE
+629 
-640 THTESPAV
+640 V
-648 TTGSETTTPVAQ
+648 TPAQ
-660 PATGETHTETSAAPT
+660 PATPATTENT
-675 TGTEGTPAVT
+675 
-685 PSTEASSATTTPVAQ
+685 ASSTATN
-700 PAAPATSET
+700 SET
-709 ATPSPAAPPKASEEE
+709 
-724 EEELDPNLMLD
+724 EEELDPNMMLD

>member
-149 NQDSSAN
+149 SQDSAAN

-173 KEYAT
+173 KEYST
-178 LTKLDNNLNTDDTEY
+178 MTKLDNTLNTDDTEY

-210 NLAKVKSANY
+210 NMKKVKSANY
-220 MFRDNQNLTQVQLT
+220 MFRDNQNLRQVQLT
-234 TSENLASAKGM
+234 TSDALASTKGM

-254 VEIKTPGLQNAE
+254 VEISTHGVQNAE

-278 KLNVGSLTTTKDMF
+278 KLDVSSLTTTKEMF
-292 KDATALS
+292 KDATALA
-299 TLRLSGKLN
+299 TLRVTGKLN

-319 EDSVTSVLAAM
+319 QDSIASVLN
-330 SDNGPDEDKQVR
+330 SLNDNGPDEDKEVR
-342 FRGATV
+342 FRNETV
-348 AGNLKA
+348 AGTLKA
-354 IADGAARA
+354 TFDGATTA
-362 GWLISGLTYTATA
+362 GWVISGLTFTETHADK
-375 EDKHDD
+375 EDEN
-381 KLGKDI
+381 LGKDL
-387 VNAYENGKKEE
+387 VDAYEDGRDNGPTHEE
-398 PKHDEAQPNKP
+398 THTETPNNS
-409 EETHTEQPANPTTGE
+409 ETHTEQPATPGTTETHETSTVTPAEPAHEETHTVEPTHE
-424 EGTHTETPAN
+424 ETHTEVTPA
-434 PQPSTGTTEGENT
+434 PEEHHEATPSTGETT
-447 SVTPANPTTGEGT
+447 VT
-460 HTETPAPSTG
+460 TG
-470 TTEETHTEQPANPTN
+470 TTEETHTAEPTH
-485 GEGTHTETP
+485 EETHTETAP
-494 ANPQP
+494 ATP
-499 STGETHTE
+499 STSESTVTTEHPATTGETETHTAEPTHEETHTE
-507 APSTGNTQPATP
+507 APAT
-519 TPGNTETTHE
+519 
-529 GEELDPNFMV
+529 
-539 DEYNGATGENKPKPA
+539 TGETVA
-554 DQTGNTPA
+554 VTPS
-562 APTTGT
+562 T
-568 EGTPAAPVASEE
+568 S
-580 THTESPA
+580 
-587 PAVGTTEET
+587 ET
-596 HTEQPST
+596 HTEQPAPAT
-603 GETHTESPVATTGS
+603 HEEAHTEAT
-617 ETAPVVNTETHT
+617 P
-629 ESPAAPVASEE
+629 
-640 THTESPAV
+640 
-648 TTGSETTTPVAQ
+648 
-660 PATGETHTETSAAPT
+660 
-675 TGTEGTPAVT
+675 
-685 PSTEASSATTTPVAQ
+685 AQ
-700 PAAPATSET
+700 PAAPATTENTASST
-709 ATPSPAAPPKASEEE
+709 ATNSES
-724 EEELDPNLMLD
+724 EEELDPNMMLD

>member
-149 NQDSSAN
+149 SQDSAAN

-173 KEYAT
+173 KEYST
-178 LTKLDNNLNTDDTEY
+178 MTKLDNTLNTDDTEY

-210 NLAKVKSANY
+210 NMKKVKSANY
-220 MFRDNQNLTQVQLT
+220 MFRDNQNLRQVQLT
-234 TSENLASAKGM
+234 TSDALVSTKGM

-254 VEIKTPGLQNAE
+254 VEISTHGVQNAE

-278 KLNVGSLTTTKDMF
+278 KLDVSSLTTTKEMF

-299 TLRLSGKLN
+299 TLRVTGKLN
-308 TGLDLTNCPLD
+308 TGIDLTNCPLD
-319 EDSVTSVLAAM
+319 QDSIASVLN
-330 SDNGPDEDKQVR
+330 SLNDNGPDEDKEVR
-342 FRGATV
+342 FRNETV
-348 AGNLKA
+348 AGTLKA
-354 IADGAARA
+354 TFDGATTA
-362 GWLISGLTYTATA
+362 GWVISGLTFTETH
-375 EDKHDD
+375 EDKEDEN
-381 KLGKDI
+381 LGKDL
-387 VNAYENGKKEE
+387 VDAYEDGRDNGPTHEE
-398 PKHDEAQPNKP
+398 THTGTPNNS
-409 EETHTEQPANPTTGE
+409 ETHTEQPATPGTTETHETSTVTPTPE
-424 EGTHTETPAN
+424 EHHEETHVADPSHEETHTEVSPA
-434 PQPSTGTTEGENT
+434 PEEHHEATPSTGETT
-447 SVTPANPTTGEGT
+447 VT
-460 HTETPAPSTG
+460 TG
-470 TTEETHTEQPANPTN
+470 TTEETHTAEPA
-485 GEGTHTETP
+485 H
-494 ANPQP
+494 
-499 STGETHTE
+499 
-507 APSTGNTQPATP
+507 
-519 TPGNTETTHE
+519 
-529 GEELDPNFMV
+529 
-539 DEYNGATGENKPKPA
+539 
-554 DQTGNTPA
+554 
-562 APTTGT
+562 
-568 EGTPAAPVASEE
+568 EE
-580 THTESPA
+580 THTETAPATPSTSESTVTTEHPATTGETEAHTAEPAHEETHTEVNPA
-587 PAVGTTEET
+587 PATTGETVAVTPSTSETHTEQPAPATHEEATVATTTPAATPSTETTTVTTPETAPVAGTTEET
-596 HTEQPST
+596 HTAEPAH
-603 GETHTESPVATTGS
+603 EEAHTE
-617 ETAPVVNTETHT
+617 
-629 ESPAAPVASEE
+629 
-640 THTESPAV
+640 
-648 TTGSETTTPVAQ
+648 
-660 PATGETHTETSAAPT
+660 
-675 TGTEGTPAVT
+675 VT
-685 PSTEASSATTTPVAQ
+685 PAQ
-700 PAAPATSET
+700 PAAPATTENTASSTATNSET
-709 ATPSPAAPPKASEEE
+709 
-724 EEELDPNLMLD
+724 EEELDPNMMLD

>member
-149 NQDSSAN
+149 SQDSAAN

-178 LTKLDNNLNTDDTEY
+178 MTKLDNTLNTDDTEY

-210 NLAKVKSANY
+210 NMKKVKSANY
-220 MFRDNQNLTQVQLT
+220 MFRDNQNLRQVQLT
-234 TSENLASAKGM
+234 TSDALASTKGM

-254 VEIKTPGLQNAE
+254 VEISTHGVQNAE

-278 KLNVGSLTTTKDMF
+278 KLDVSSLTTTKEMF
-292 KDATALS
+292 KDTTALG
-299 TLRLSGKLN
+299 TLRFTGKLN

-319 EDSVTSVLAAM
+319 QDSIASVLN
-330 SDNGPDEDKQVR
+330 SLNDNGPDEDKEVR
-342 FRGATV
+342 FRNETV
-348 AGNLKA
+348 AGTLKA
-354 IADGAARA
+354 TFDGATTA
-362 GWLISGLTYTATA
+362 GWVISGLTFTETHADK
-375 EDKHDD
+375 EDEN
-381 KLGKDI
+381 LGKDL
-387 VNAYENGKKEE
+387 VDAYEDGRDNGPTHEE
-398 PKHDEAQPNKP
+398 THTETPNNS
-409 EETHTEQPANPTTGE
+409 ETHTEQPATPGTTETHETSTVTPVEPTHE
-424 EGTHTETPAN
+424 ETHTEAPAPN
-434 PQPSTGTTEGENT
+434 TEEHHEATPSTGETT
-447 SVTPANPTTGEGT
+447 VTPAPATHEEAHTEQPAAPATEEHHEATPSTGET
-460 HTETPAPSTG
+460 TVTTG
-470 TTEETHTEQPANPTN
+470 TTEETHNVEPA
-485 GEGTHTETP
+485 H
-494 ANPQP
+494 
-499 STGETHTE
+499 
-507 APSTGNTQPATP
+507 
-519 TPGNTETTHE
+519 
-529 GEELDPNFMV
+529 
-539 DEYNGATGENKPKPA
+539 
-554 DQTGNTPA
+554 
-562 APTTGT
+562 
-568 EGTPAAPVASEE
+568 EE
-580 THTESPA
+580 THTEVTPA
-587 PAVGTTEET
+587 PATTGETVAVTPSTSETHTEQPAPATHEETTVATTTPAATPSNETTTVTTPETAPVSGTTEET
-596 HTEQPST
+596 HTAE
-603 GETHTESPVATTGS
+603 
-617 ETAPVVNTETHT
+617 
-629 ESPAAPVASEE
+629 PAHEE
-640 THTESPAV
+640 THTEA
-648 TTGSETTTPVAQ
+648 TP
-660 PATGETHTETSAAPT
+660 
-675 TGTEGTPAVT
+675 
-685 PSTEASSATTTPVAQ
+685 AQ
-700 PAAPATSET
+700 PAAPATTGNTASSTAANSET
-709 ATPSPAAPPKASEEE
+709 
-724 EEELDPNLMLD
+724 EEELDPNMMLD

>member
-149 NQDSSAN
+149 KQDSEAN

-173 KEYAT
+173 KEYST
-178 LTKLDNNLNTDDTEY
+178 MTKLDNTLNTDDTEY

-210 NLAKVKSANY
+210 NMKKVKSANY
-220 MFRDNQNLTQVQLT
+220 MFRDNQNLRQVQLT
-234 TSENLASAKGM
+234 TSDALASTKGM

-254 VEIKTPGLQNAE
+254 VEISTHGVQNAE

-278 KLNVGSLTTTKDMF
+278 KLDVSSLTTTKEMF
-292 KDATALS
+292 KDATALG
-299 TLRLSGKLN
+299 TLRFTGKLN
-308 TGLDLTNCPLD
+308 TGIDLTNCPLD
-319 EDSVTSVLAAM
+319 QDSIASVLN
-330 SDNGPDEDKQVR
+330 SLNDNGPDEDKEVR
-342 FRGATV
+342 FRNETV
-348 AGNLKA
+348 AGTLKA
-354 IADGAARA
+354 TFDGATTA
-362 GWLISGLTYTATA
+362 GWVISGLTFTETHADK
-375 EDKHDD
+375 EDEN
-381 KLGKDI
+381 LGKDL
-387 VNAYENGKKEE
+387 VDAYEDGRDNGPTHEE
-398 PKHDEAQPNKP
+398 THTETPNNS
-409 EETHTEQPANPTTGE
+409 ETHTEQPATPGTTETHETSTVTPVEPAHEETHTVEPTHE
-424 EGTHTETPAN
+424 ETHTEVTPA
-434 PQPSTGTTEGENT
+434 PEEHHEATPSTGETT
-447 SVTPANPTTGEGT
+447 VTPAPATHEEAHTEQPAAPAPEEHHEATPSTGET
-460 HTETPAPSTG
+460 TVTTG
-470 TTEETHTEQPANPTN
+470 TTEETHNVEPA
-485 GEGTHTETP
+485 H
-494 ANPQP
+494 
-499 STGETHTE
+499 
-507 APSTGNTQPATP
+507 
-519 TPGNTETTHE
+519 
-529 GEELDPNFMV
+529 
-539 DEYNGATGENKPKPA
+539 
-554 DQTGNTPA
+554 
-562 APTTGT
+562 
-568 EGTPAAPVASEE
+568 EE
-580 THTESPA
+580 THTETAPA
-587 PAVGTTEET
+587 PATTGETVAVTPSTSETHTEQPAPATHEEATVVTTTPAATPSTETTTVTTPETAPVAGTTEET
-596 HTEQPST
+596 HTAEPAH
-603 GETHTESPVATTGS
+603 EEAHTEAT
-617 ETAPVVNTETHT
+617 P
-629 ESPAAPVASEE
+629 
-640 THTESPAV
+640 
-648 TTGSETTTPVAQ
+648 
-660 PATGETHTETSAAPT
+660 
-675 TGTEGTPAVT
+675 
-685 PSTEASSATTTPVAQ
+685 AQ
-700 PAAPATSET
+700 PAAPATTENTASSTATNSET
-709 ATPSPAAPPKASEEE
+709 
-724 EEELDPNLMLD
+724 EEELDPNMMLD

>member
-149 NQDSSAN
+149 SQDSAAN

-178 LTKLDNNLNTDDTEY
+178 MTKLDNTLNTDDTEY

-210 NLAKVKSANY
+210 NMKKVKSANY
-220 MFRDNQNLTQVQLT
+220 MFRDNQNLRQVQLT
-234 TSENLASAKGM
+234 TSDALASTKGM

-254 VEIKTPGLQNAE
+254 VEISTHGVQNAE

-278 KLNVGSLTTTKDMF
+278 KLDVSSLTTTKEMF
-292 KDATALS
+292 KDVTALS
-299 TLRLSGKLN
+299 TLRVTGKLN
-308 TGLDLTNCPLD
+308 TGVDLSNCPLD
-319 EDSVTSVLAAM
+319 QDSIASVLAALN
-330 SDNGPDEDKQVR
+330 DNGPDEDKEVR
-342 FRGATV
+342 FRNETV
-348 AGNLKA
+348 AGTLKA
-354 IADGAARA
+354 TFDGATTA
-362 GWLISGLTYTATA
+362 GWVISGLTFTETH
-375 EDKHDD
+375 EDKEDEN
-381 KLGKDI
+381 LGKDL
-387 VNAYENGKKEE
+387 VDAYEDGRDNGPTHEE
-398 PKHDEAQPNKP
+398 THTETPNNS
-409 EETHTEQPANPTTGE
+409 ETHTEQPATPGTTETHETSTVTPAEPAHEEIHTAEPTHEEAHTEVTPAPATPSTGESTVTPAQPATTGE
-424 EGTHTETPAN
+424 TETHTAEPTHEETHTEAPVTTGETVAVTPSTSEITVTPA
-434 PQPSTGTTEGENT
+434 PATHEETTVATTTPAATPSTGETTT
-447 SVTPANPTTGEGT
+447 VTTP
-460 HTETPAPSTG
+460 ETAPVAG
-470 TTEETHTEQPANPTN
+470 TTEETHTE
-485 GEGTHTETP
+485 
-494 ANPQP
+494 
-499 STGETHTE
+499 
-507 APSTGNTQPATP
+507 ATP
-519 TPGNTETTHE
+519 
-529 GEELDPNFMV
+529 
-539 DEYNGATGENKPKPA
+539 
-554 DQTGNTPA
+554 
-562 APTTGT
+562 
-568 EGTPAAPVASEE
+568 
-580 THTESPA
+580 
-587 PAVGTTEET
+587 
-596 HTEQPST
+596 
-603 GETHTESPVATTGS
+603 
-617 ETAPVVNTETHT
+617 
-629 ESPAAPVASEE
+629 
-640 THTESPAV
+640 
-648 TTGSETTTPVAQ
+648 
-660 PATGETHTETSAAPT
+660 
-675 TGTEGTPAVT
+675 
-685 PSTEASSATTTPVAQ
+685 AQ
-700 PAAPATSET
+700 PAAPATTENTASST
-709 ATPSPAAPPKASEEE
+709 ATNSES
-724 EEELDPNLMLD
+724 EEELDPNMMLD

>member
-149 NQDSSAN
+149 SQDSAAN

-173 KEYAT
+173 KEYST
-178 LTKLDNNLNTDDTEY
+178 MTKLDNTLNTDDTEY

-210 NLAKVKSANY
+210 NLKKVKSANY
-220 MFRDNQNLTQVQLT
+220 MFRDNQNLRQVQLT
-234 TSENLASAKGM
+234 TSDALASTKGM

-254 VEIKTPGLQNAE
+254 VEISTHGVQNAE

-278 KLNVGSLTTTKDMF
+278 KLDVSSLTTTKEMF
-292 KDATALS
+292 KDATALA
-299 TLRLSGKLN
+299 TLRVTGKLN
-308 TGLDLTNCPLD
+308 TGIDLSNCPLD
-319 EDSVTSVLAAM
+319 QDSIASVLN
-330 SDNGPDEDKQVR
+330 SLNDNGPDEDKEVR
-342 FRGATV
+342 FRNETV
-348 AGNLKA
+348 AGTLKA
-354 IADGAARA
+354 TFDGATTA
-362 GWLISGLTYTATA
+362 GWVISGLTFTETHADK
-375 EDKHDD
+375 EDEN
-381 KLGKDI
+381 LGKDL
-387 VNAYENGKKEE
+387 VDAYEDGRDNGPTHEE
-398 PKHDEAQPNKP
+398 THTETPNNS
-409 EETHTEQPANPTTGE
+409 ETHTEQPATPGTTETHETSTVTPIEPAHEETHTAEPTHE
-424 EGTHTETPAN
+424 ETHTE
-434 PQPSTGTTEGENT
+434 
-447 SVTPANPTTGEGT
+447 V
-460 HTETPAPSTG
+460 TPAPSTEEHHEATPSTGETTVTTG
-470 TTEETHTEQPANPTN
+470 TTEETHNVEPAHEETHTETAPVTPSTSESTVTTEQPATT
-485 GEGTHTETP
+485 GETETHTAEP
-494 ANPQP
+494 AHE
-499 STGETHTE
+499 ETHTE
-507 APSTGNTQPATP
+507 APATTGETVTVTPSTSETTVTPAPATHEEATVATT
-519 TPGNTETTHE
+519 TPAATPSTETTT
-529 GEELDPNFMV
+529 V
-539 DEYNGATGENKPKPA
+539 T
-554 DQTGNTPA
+554 TPE
-562 APTTGT
+562 T
-568 EGTPAAPVASEE
+568 APVA
-580 THTESPA
+580 
-587 PAVGTTEET
+587 GTTEET
-596 HTEQPST
+596 HT
-603 GETHTESPVATTGS
+603 TE
-617 ETAPVVNTETHT
+617 
-629 ESPAAPVASEE
+629 PAHEE
-640 THTESPAV
+640 THTEA
-648 TTGSETTTPVAQ
+648 TP
-660 PATGETHTETSAAPT
+660 
-675 TGTEGTPAVT
+675 
-685 PSTEASSATTTPVAQ
+685 AQ
-700 PAAPATSET
+700 PAAPATTGNTASSTATNSET
-709 ATPSPAAPPKASEEE
+709 
-724 EEELDPNLMLD
+724 EEELDPNMMLD

>member
-149 NQDSSAN
+149 SQDSAAN

-173 KEYAT
+173 KEYST
-178 LTKLDNNLNTDDTEY
+178 MTKLDNTLNTDDTEY

-210 NLAKVKSANY
+210 NMKKVKSANY
-220 MFRDNQNLTQVQLT
+220 MFRDNQNLRQVQLT
-234 TSENLASAKGM
+234 TSDALASTKGM

-254 VEIKTPGLQNAE
+254 VEISTHGVQNAE

-278 KLNVGSLTTTKDMF
+278 KLDVSSLTTTKEMF
-292 KDATALS
+292 KDATALA
-299 TLRLSGKLN
+299 TLRVTGKLN
-308 TGLDLTNCPLD
+308 TGIDLSNCPLD
-319 EDSVTSVLAAM
+319 QDSIASVLNALN
-330 SDNGPDEDKQVR
+330 DNGPDEDKEVR
-342 FRGATV
+342 FRNETV
-348 AGNLKA
+348 AGTLKA
-354 IADGAARA
+354 TFDGATTA
-362 GWLISGLTYTATA
+362 GWVISGLTFTETHADK
-375 EDKHDD
+375 EDEN
-381 KLGKDI
+381 LGKDL
-387 VNAYENGKKEE
+387 VDAYEDGRDNGPTHEE
-398 PKHDEAQPNKP
+398 THTETPNNS
-409 EETHTEQPANPTTGE
+409 ETHTEQPATPGTTETHETSTVTPVEPAHEATPSTGETTVTPAPATHEEAHTEQPADPATEEHHEATPSTGETTVTTSTTEETHNVEPAHEETHTEVTPAPATTGE
-424 EGTHTETPAN
+424 TVTVT
-434 PQPSTGTTEGENT
+434 PST
-447 SVTPANPTTGEGT
+447 S
-460 HTETPAPSTG
+460 
-470 TTEETHTEQPANPTN
+470 ETHTEQPATP
-485 GEGTHTETP
+485 GTHEEPTVATTTP
-494 ANPQP
+494 A
-499 STGETHTE
+499 
-507 APSTGNTQPATP
+507 ATP
-519 TPGNTETTHE
+519 STETTT
-529 GEELDPNFMV
+529 V
-539 DEYNGATGENKPKPA
+539 T
-554 DQTGNTPA
+554 TP
-562 APTTGT
+562 
-568 EGTPAAPVASEE
+568 EIAPVAS
-580 THTESPA
+580 
-587 PAVGTTEET
+587 TTEET
-596 HTEQPST
+596 HTAE
-603 GETHTESPVATTGS
+603 
-617 ETAPVVNTETHT
+617 
-629 ESPAAPVASEE
+629 PAHEE
-640 THTESPAV
+640 THTE
-648 TTGSETTTPVAQ
+648 TTP
-660 PATGETHTETSAAPT
+660 
-675 TGTEGTPAVT
+675 
-685 PSTEASSATTTPVAQ
+685 AQ
-700 PAAPATSET
+700 PAAPATTENTASSTATNSET
-709 ATPSPAAPPKASEEE
+709 
-724 EEELDPNLMLD
+724 EEELDPNMMLD

>member
-149 NQDSSAN
+149 SQDSAAN

-173 KEYAT
+173 KEYST
-178 LTKLDNNLNTDDTEY
+178 MTKLDNTLNTDDTEY

-210 NLAKVKSANY
+210 NLKKVKSANY
-220 MFRDNQNLTQVQLT
+220 MFRDNQNLRQVQLT
-234 TSENLASAKGM
+234 TSDALASTKGM

-254 VEIKTPGLQNAE
+254 VEISTHGVQNAE

-278 KLNVGSLTTTKDMF
+278 KLDVSSLTTTKEMF
-292 KDATALS
+292 KDATALG
-299 TLRLSGKLN
+299 TLRVTGKLN
-308 TGLDLTNCPLD
+308 TGIDLTNCPLD
-319 EDSVTSVLAAM
+319 QDSISSVLN
-330 SDNGPDEDKQVR
+330 SLNDNGPDEDKEVR
-342 FRGATV
+342 FRNETV
-348 AGNLKA
+348 AGTLKA
-354 IADGAARA
+354 TFDGATTA
-362 GWLISGLTYTATA
+362 GWVISGLTFTETHADK
-375 EDKHDD
+375 EDEN
-381 KLGKDI
+381 LGKDL
-387 VNAYENGKKEE
+387 VDAYEDGRDNGPTHEE
-398 PKHDEAQPNKP
+398 THTETPNNS
-409 EETHTEQPANPTTGE
+409 ETHTEQPATPGTTETHETSTVTPVEPAHEETHTAEPTHEETHTEAPVTTGE
-424 EGTHTETPAN
+424 TVAVTPSTSETHTEQPAPATHEETTVATTTPAAT
-434 PQPSTGTTEGENT
+434 PSTETTT
-447 SVTPANPTTGEGT
+447 VTTP
-460 HTETPAPSTG
+460 ETAPVAG
-470 TTEETHTEQPANPTN
+470 TTEETHTAEPAH
-485 GEGTHTETP
+485 EEAHTE
-494 ANPQP
+494 
-499 STGETHTE
+499 
-507 APSTGNTQPATP
+507 
-519 TPGNTETTHE
+519 
-529 GEELDPNFMV
+529 
-539 DEYNGATGENKPKPA
+539 
-554 DQTGNTPA
+554 
-562 APTTGT
+562 
-568 EGTPAAPVASEE
+568 
-580 THTESPA
+580 
-587 PAVGTTEET
+587 
-596 HTEQPST
+596 
-603 GETHTESPVATTGS
+603 
-617 ETAPVVNTETHT
+617 
-629 ESPAAPVASEE
+629 
-640 THTESPAV
+640 
-648 TTGSETTTPVAQ
+648 
-660 PATGETHTETSAAPT
+660 
-675 TGTEGTPAVT
+675 VT
-685 PSTEASSATTTPVAQ
+685 PAQ
-700 PAAPATSET
+700 PAAPATTGNTASST
-709 ATPSPAAPPKASEEE
+709 ATNSES
-724 EEELDPNLMLD
+724 EEELDPNMMLD

>member
-149 NQDSSAN
+149 SQDSAAN

-173 KEYAT
+173 KEYST
-178 LTKLDNNLNTDDTEY
+178 MTKLDNTLNTDDTEY

-210 NLAKVKSANY
+210 NMKKVKSANY
-220 MFRDNQNLTQVQLT
+220 MFRDNQNLRQVQLT
-234 TSENLASAKGM
+234 TSDALASTKGM

-254 VEIKTPGLQNAE
+254 VEISTHGVQNAE

-278 KLNVGSLTTTKDMF
+278 KLDVSSLTTTKEMF

-299 TLRLSGKLN
+299 TLRVTGKLN
-308 TGLDLTNCPLD
+308 TGVDLSNCPLD
-319 EDSVTSVLAAM
+319 QDSIASVLAALN
-330 SDNGPDEDKQVR
+330 DNGPDEDKEVR
-342 FRGATV
+342 FRNETV
-348 AGNLKA
+348 AGTLKA
-354 IADGAARA
+354 TFDGATTA
-362 GWLISGLTYTATA
+362 GWVISGLTFTETH
-375 EDKHDD
+375 EDKEDEN
-381 KLGKDI
+381 LGKDL
-387 VNAYENGKKEE
+387 VDAYEDGRDNGPTHEE
-398 PKHDEAQPNKP
+398 THTETPNNS
-409 EETHTEQPANPTTGE
+409 ETHTEQPATPGTTETHETSTVTPAEPAHEETHTTGTAPE
-424 EGTHTETPAN
+424 EHHEAT
-434 PQPSTGTTEGENT
+434 PSTGETT
-447 SVTPANPTTGEGT
+447 VT
-460 HTETPAPSTG
+460 TG
-470 TTEETHTEQPANPTN
+470 TTEETHTEVTPAPATPSTSESTVTTEHPATT
-485 GEGTHTETP
+485 GETETHTAEPTHE
-494 ANPQP
+494 
-499 STGETHTE
+499 ETHTE
-507 APSTGNTQPATP
+507 APATTGETVAVTPSTSETTVTPAPATHEEP
-519 TPGNTETTHE
+519 TVATTTPAATPSTETTT
-529 GEELDPNFMV
+529 V
-539 DEYNGATGENKPKPA
+539 T
-554 DQTGNTPA
+554 TPE
-562 APTTGT
+562 T
-568 EGTPAAPVASEE
+568 APVA
-580 THTESPA
+580 
-587 PAVGTTEET
+587 GTTEET
-596 HTEQPST
+596 HTAEP
-603 GETHTESPVATTGS
+603 TH
-617 ETAPVVNTETHT
+617 
-629 ESPAAPVASEE
+629 EE
-640 THTESPAV
+640 THTEA
-648 TTGSETTTPVAQ
+648 TPAQ
-660 PATGETHTETSAAPT
+660 PATPATTENT
-675 TGTEGTPAVT
+675 
-685 PSTEASSATTTPVAQ
+685 ASS
-700 PAAPATSET
+700 T
-709 ATPSPAAPPKASEEE
+709 ATNSES
-724 EEELDPNLMLD
+724 EEELDPNMMLD

>member
-149 NQDSSAN
+149 SQDSAAN

-173 KEYAT
+173 KEYST
-178 LTKLDNNLNTDDTEY
+178 MTKLDNTLNTDDTEY

-210 NLAKVKSANY
+210 NMKKVKSANY
-220 MFRDNQNLTQVQLT
+220 MFRDNQNLRQVQLT
-234 TSENLASAKGM
+234 TSDALASTKGM

-254 VEIKTPGLQNAE
+254 VEISTHGVQNAE

-278 KLNVGSLTTTKDMF
+278 KLDVSSLTTTKEMF

-299 TLRLSGKLN
+299 TLRVTGKLN
-308 TGLDLTNCPLD
+308 TGIDLSNCPLD
-319 EDSVTSVLAAM
+319 QDSIASVLN
-330 SDNGPDEDKQVR
+330 SLNDNGPDEDKEVR
-342 FRGATV
+342 FRNETV
-348 AGNLKA
+348 AGTLKA
-354 IADGAARA
+354 TFDGATTA
-362 GWLISGLTYTATA
+362 GWVISGLTFTETHADK
-375 EDKHDD
+375 EDEN
-381 KLGKDI
+381 LGKDL
-387 VNAYENGKKEE
+387 VDAYEDGRDNGPTHEE
-398 PKHDEAQPNKP
+398 THTETPNNS
-409 EETHTEQPANPTTGE
+409 ETHTEQPA
-424 EGTHTETPAN
+424 TP
-434 PQPSTGTTEGENT
+434 GTTETHET
-447 SVTPANPTTGEGT
+447 STVTPAEPT
-460 HTETPAPSTG
+460 H
-470 TTEETHTEQPANPTN
+470 EETHTEAPAPSTEEHHEATPST
-485 GEGTHTETP
+485 GEGTTGTTETHE
-494 ANPQP
+494 
-499 STGETHTE
+499 ETHTE
-507 APSTGNTQPATP
+507 APST
-519 TPGNTETTHE
+519 
-529 GEELDPNFMV
+529 
-539 DEYNGATGENKPKPA
+539 
-554 DQTGNTPA
+554 
-562 APTTGT
+562 
-568 EGTPAAPVASEE
+568 
-580 THTESPA
+580 
-587 PAVGTTEET
+587 
-596 HTEQPST
+596 
-603 GETHTESPVATTGS
+603 
-617 ETAPVVNTETHT
+617 
-629 ESPAAPVASEE
+629 
-640 THTESPAV
+640 
-648 TTGSETTTPVAQ
+648 SETTVTPA
-660 PATGETHTETSAAPT
+660 PATGETHTEQPAV
-675 TGTEGTPAVT
+675 TGTTEEHHEAEPTHEETPAQPATGETVAVT
-685 PSTEASSATTTPVAQ
+685 PSTSETVTPAPATHEETTVATTTPAATPSTETTTVTTPETAPTTGATEAHTEATPAQ
-700 PAAPATSET
+700 PAAPATTENTASST
-709 ATPSPAAPPKASEEE
+709 ATNSES
-724 EEELDPNLMLD
+724 EEELDPNMMLD

>member
-149 NQDSSAN
+149 SQDSAAN

-178 LTKLDNNLNTDDTEY
+178 MTKLDNTLNTDDTEY

-210 NLAKVKSANY
+210 NMKKVKSANY
-220 MFRDNQNLTQVQLT
+220 MFRDNQNLRQLQLT
-234 TSENLASAKGM
+234 TSDALASTKGM

-254 VEIKTPGLQNAE
+254 VEISTPGVQNAE

-278 KLNVGSLTTTKDMF
+278 KLDVSSLTTTKEMF
-292 KDATALS
+292 KDTTALS
-299 TLRLSGKLN
+299 TLRVTGKLN
-308 TGLDLTNCPLD
+308 TSIDLSNCPLD
-319 EDSVTSVLAAM
+319 QDSIASVLAALN
-330 SDNGPDEDKQVR
+330 DNGPDEDKEVR
-342 FRGATV
+342 FRNETV
-348 AGNLKA
+348 AGTLKA
-354 IADGAARA
+354 TFDGATTA
-362 GWLISGLTYTATA
+362 GWVISGLTFTETH
-375 EDKHDD
+375 EDKEDEN
-381 KLGKDI
+381 LGKDL
-387 VNAYENGKKEE
+387 VDAYEDGRDNGPTHEE
-398 PKHDEAQPNKP
+398 THTETPNNS
-409 EETHTEQPANPTTGE
+409 ETHTEQPATPGTTETHETSTVTPVEPAHE
-424 EGTHTETPAN
+424 ETHTE
-434 PQPSTGTTEGENT
+434 
-447 SVTPANPTTGEGT
+447 V
-460 HTETPAPSTG
+460 TPAPSTEEHHEATPSTGETTVTPAPATHEEAHTEQPVTTGETETHTAEPAHEETHTEVAPAPATTGETVAVTPSTSETHTEQPAPVTHEETTVASTTPAATPSTENTTVTTPETAPVAG
-470 TTEETHTEQPANPTN
+470 TTEETHTAEPAH
-485 GEGTHTETP
+485 E
-494 ANPQP
+494 
-499 STGETHTE
+499 ETHTE
-507 APSTGNTQPATP
+507 ATP
-519 TPGNTETTHE
+519 
-529 GEELDPNFMV
+529 
-539 DEYNGATGENKPKPA
+539 
-554 DQTGNTPA
+554 
-562 APTTGT
+562 
-568 EGTPAAPVASEE
+568 
-580 THTESPA
+580 
-587 PAVGTTEET
+587 
-596 HTEQPST
+596 
-603 GETHTESPVATTGS
+603 
-617 ETAPVVNTETHT
+617 
-629 ESPAAPVASEE
+629 
-640 THTESPAV
+640 
-648 TTGSETTTPVAQ
+648 
-660 PATGETHTETSAAPT
+660 
-675 TGTEGTPAVT
+675 
-685 PSTEASSATTTPVAQ
+685 AQ
-700 PAAPATSET
+700 PAAPATTENTASST
-709 ATPSPAAPPKASEEE
+709 ATNSES
-724 EEELDPNLMLD
+724 EEELDPNMMLD

>member
-149 NQDSSAN
+149 SQDSAAN

-178 LTKLDNNLNTDDTEY
+178 MTKLDNTLNTDDTEY

-210 NLAKVKSANY
+210 NMKKVKSANY
-220 MFRDNQNLTQVQLT
+220 MFRDNQNLRQVQLT
-234 TSENLASAKGM
+234 TSDALASTKGM

-254 VEIKTPGLQNAE
+254 VEISTHGVQNAE

-278 KLNVGSLTTTKDMF
+278 KLDISSLTTTKEMF
-292 KDATALS
+292 KDTTALA
-299 TLRLSGKLN
+299 TLRITGKLN
-308 TGLDLTNCPLD
+308 TGIDLSNCPLD
-319 EDSVTSVLAAM
+319 QDSIASVLN
-330 SDNGPDEDKQVR
+330 SLNDNGPDEDKEVR
-342 FRGATV
+342 FRNETV
-348 AGNLKA
+348 AGTLKA
-354 IADGAARA
+354 TFDGATTA
-362 GWLISGLTYTATA
+362 GWVISGLTFTETHADK
-375 EDKHDD
+375 EDEN
-381 KLGKDI
+381 LGKDL
-387 VNAYENGKKEE
+387 VDAYEDGRDNGPTHEE
-398 PKHDEAQPNKP
+398 THTETPNNS
-409 EETHTEQPANPTTGE
+409 ETHTEQPATPGTTETHETSTVTPVEPAHE
-424 EGTHTETPAN
+424 ETHTAEPTHEETHTDVTPA
-434 PQPSTGTTEGENT
+434 PEEHHEATPSTGETT
-447 SVTPANPTTGEGT
+447 VT
-460 HTETPAPSTG
+460 TG
-470 TTEETHTEQPANPTN
+470 TTEETHNVEPA
-485 GEGTHTETP
+485 H
-494 ANPQP
+494 
-499 STGETHTE
+499 
-507 APSTGNTQPATP
+507 
-519 TPGNTETTHE
+519 
-529 GEELDPNFMV
+529 
-539 DEYNGATGENKPKPA
+539 
-554 DQTGNTPA
+554 
-562 APTTGT
+562 
-568 EGTPAAPVASEE
+568 EE
-580 THTESPA
+580 THTETAPATPSTSESTVTTEHPATTGETEAHTTEPTHEETHTEVTPA
-587 PAVGTTEET
+587 PATTGETVAVTPSTSET
-596 HTEQPST
+596 HTEQPAPA
-603 GETHTESPVATTGS
+603 THEEATAATT
-617 ETAPVVNTETHT
+617 T
-629 ESPAAPVASEE
+629 PAATPS
-640 THTESPAV
+640 T
-648 TTGSETTTPVAQ
+648 ETTTVTTP
-660 PATGETHTETSAAPT
+660 ETAPT
-675 TGTEGTPAVT
+675 TGATEAHTEVT
-685 PSTEASSATTTPVAQ
+685 PAQ
-700 PAAPATSET
+700 PAAPATNENTASST
-709 ATPSPAAPPKASEEE
+709 ATNSES
-724 EEELDPNLMLD
+724 EEELDPNMMLD

>member
-149 NQDSSAN
+149 KQDSAAN

-173 KEYAT
+173 KEYST
-178 LTKLDNNLNTDDTEY
+178 MTKLDNTLNTDDTEY

-210 NLAKVKSANY
+210 NLKKVKSANY
-220 MFRDNQNLTQVQLT
+220 MFRDNQNLRQVQLT
-234 TSENLASAKGM
+234 TSDALASTKGM

-254 VEIKTPGLQNAE
+254 VEISTHGVQNAE

-278 KLNVGSLTTTKDMF
+278 KLDVSSLTTTKEMF
-292 KDATALS
+292 KDATALA
-299 TLRLSGKLN
+299 TLRVTGKLN
-308 TGLDLTNCPLD
+308 TGIDLSNCPLD
-319 EDSVTSVLAAM
+319 QDSIASVLN
-330 SDNGPDEDKQVR
+330 SLNDNGPDEDKEVR
-342 FRGATV
+342 FRNETV
-348 AGNLKA
+348 AGTLKA
-354 IADGAARA
+354 TFDGATTA
-362 GWLISGLTYTATA
+362 GWVISGLTFTETHADK
-375 EDKHDD
+375 EDEN
-381 KLGKDI
+381 LGKDL
-387 VNAYENGKKEE
+387 VDAYEDGRDNGPTHEE
-398 PKHDEAQPNKP
+398 THTETPNNS
-409 EETHTEQPANPTTGE
+409 ETHTEQPATPGTTETHETSTVTPVEPTHE
-424 EGTHTETPAN
+424 ETHTAEPTHEETHTEVTPA
-434 PQPSTGTTEGENT
+434 PATEEHHEATPSTGETT
-447 SVTPANPTTGEGT
+447 VT
-460 HTETPAPSTG
+460 TG
-470 TTEETHTEQPANPTN
+470 TTEETHNAEPTH
-485 GEGTHTETP
+485 EETHTETAP
-494 ANPQP
+494 ATP
-499 STGETHTE
+499 STSESTVTTEHSATTGETETHTAEPTHEETHTE
-507 APSTGNTQPATP
+507 APATTGETVAVTPSTSETTVTPAPATHEEATVATT
-519 TPGNTETTHE
+519 TPAATPSTETTT
-529 GEELDPNFMV
+529 V
-539 DEYNGATGENKPKPA
+539 T
-554 DQTGNTPA
+554 TPE
-562 APTTGT
+562 T
-568 EGTPAAPVASEE
+568 APVAGTTETHTAEPAHEE
-580 THTESPA
+580 THTE
-587 PAVGTTEET
+587 
-596 HTEQPST
+596 
-603 GETHTESPVATTGS
+603 AT
-617 ETAPVVNTETHT
+617 P
-629 ESPAAPVASEE
+629 
-640 THTESPAV
+640 
-648 TTGSETTTPVAQ
+648 
-660 PATGETHTETSAAPT
+660 
-675 TGTEGTPAVT
+675 
-685 PSTEASSATTTPVAQ
+685 AQ
-700 PAAPATSET
+700 PAAPATTGNTASSTATNSET
-709 ATPSPAAPPKASEEE
+709 
-724 EEELDPNLMLD
+724 EEELDPNMMLD

>member
-60 SEGAKEIWEI
+60 SEGSKEIWEI

-149 NQDSSAN
+149 SQDSSAN

-178 LTKLDNNLNTDDTEY
+178 MTKLDNNLNTDDTEY

-319 EDSVTSVLAAM
+319 EDSITSVLAAM

-342 FRGATV
+342 FRDATV

-362 GWLISGLTYTATA
+362 GWVISGLTYTTTT

-424 EGTHTETPAN
+424 GTHTETPA
-434 PQPSTGTTEGENT
+434 PSTGTTEGENT

-460 HTETPAPSTG
+460 HTETPSTG
-470 TTEETHTEQPANPTN
+470 TTEETHTEQ
-485 GEGTHTETP
+485 P

-507 APSTGNTQPATP
+507 APSTGEGTHTEQPAPST
-519 TPGNTETTHE
+519 GNTETTHE

-568 EGTPAAPVASEE
+568 TEQPAAPVAN
-580 THTESPA
+580 T
-587 PAVGTTEET
+587 ET
-596 HTEQPST
+596 HTEQPAT
-603 GETHTESPVATTGS
+603 GEGTPAATTGS
-617 ETAPVVNTETHT
+617 ETTQ
-629 ESPAAPVASEE
+629 
-640 THTESPAV
+640 
-648 TTGSETTTPVAQ
+648 PVAQ
-660 PATGETHTETSAAPT
+660 PATGETHTEAPAA
-675 TGTEGTPAVT
+675 PAVT

-709 ATPSPAAPPKASEEE
+709 ATPAPAAPPKANEEE

>member
-149 NQDSSAN
+149 SQDSAAN

-173 KEYAT
+173 KEYST
-178 LTKLDNNLNTDDTEY
+178 MTKLDNTLNTDDTEY

-210 NLAKVKSANY
+210 NMKKVKSANY
-220 MFRDNQNLTQVQLT
+220 MFRDNQNLRQVQLT
-234 TSENLASAKGM
+234 TSDALASTKGM

-254 VEIKTPGLQNAE
+254 VEISTHGVQNAE

-278 KLNVGSLTTTKDMF
+278 KLDVSSLTTTKEMF

-299 TLRLSGKLN
+299 TLRVTGKLN
-308 TGLDLTNCPLD
+308 TGLDLSNCPLD
-319 EDSVTSVLAAM
+319 QDSIASVLAALN
-330 SDNGPDEDKQVR
+330 DNGPDEDKEVR
-342 FRGATV
+342 FRNETV
-348 AGNLKA
+348 AGTLKA
-354 IADGAARA
+354 TFDGATTA
-362 GWLISGLTYTATA
+362 GWVISGLTFTETH
-375 EDKHDD
+375 EDKEDEN
-381 KLGKDI
+381 LGKDL
-387 VNAYENGKKEE
+387 VDAYEDGRDNGPTHEE
-398 PKHDEAQPNKP
+398 THTETPNNS
-409 EETHTEQPANPTTGE
+409 ETHTEQPATPGTTETHETSTVTPAEPAHE
-424 EGTHTETPAN
+424 ETHTEAPA
-434 PQPSTGTTEGENT
+434 PETHTEQP
-447 SVTPANPTTGEGT
+447 AAPTTGEGT
-460 HTETPAPSTG
+460 TEEHHEAEPAHEETHTEASSTSETHTEQPAATGTTEEHHEATPSTSETTVTPAPATGETTGTTETHTEATPAQPATGETVAVTPSTSETTVTPAPATHEETTVATTTPAATPSTETTTVTTPETAPVAG
-470 TTEETHTEQPANPTN
+470 TTEETHTAEPTH
-485 GEGTHTETP
+485 E
-494 ANPQP
+494 
-499 STGETHTE
+499 ETHTE
-507 APSTGNTQPATP
+507 ATP
-519 TPGNTETTHE
+519 
-529 GEELDPNFMV
+529 
-539 DEYNGATGENKPKPA
+539 
-554 DQTGNTPA
+554 
-562 APTTGT
+562 
-568 EGTPAAPVASEE
+568 
-580 THTESPA
+580 
-587 PAVGTTEET
+587 
-596 HTEQPST
+596 
-603 GETHTESPVATTGS
+603 
-617 ETAPVVNTETHT
+617 
-629 ESPAAPVASEE
+629 
-640 THTESPAV
+640 
-648 TTGSETTTPVAQ
+648 
-660 PATGETHTETSAAPT
+660 
-675 TGTEGTPAVT
+675 
-685 PSTEASSATTTPVAQ
+685 AQ
-700 PAAPATSET
+700 PAAPATTENTASST
-709 ATPSPAAPPKASEEE
+709 ATNSES
-724 EEELDPNLMLD
+724 EEELDPNMMLD

>member
-149 NQDSSAN
+149 SQDSAAN

-178 LTKLDNNLNTDDTEY
+178 MTKLDNTLNTDDTEY

-210 NLAKVKSANY
+210 NMKKVKSANY
-220 MFRDNQNLTQVQLT
+220 MFRDNQNLRQVQLT
-234 TSENLASAKGM
+234 TSDALASTKGM

-254 VEIKTPGLQNAE
+254 VEISTHGVQNAE

-278 KLNVGSLTTTKDMF
+278 KLDVSSLTTTKEMF
-292 KDATALS
+292 KDTTALA
-299 TLRLSGKLN
+299 TLRVTGKLN

-319 EDSVTSVLAAM
+319 QDSIASVLN
-330 SDNGPDEDKQVR
+330 SLNDNGPDEDKEVR
-342 FRGATV
+342 FRNETV
-348 AGNLKA
+348 AGTLKA
-354 IADGAARA
+354 TFDGATTA
-362 GWLISGLTYTATA
+362 GWVISGLTFTETHADK
-375 EDKHDD
+375 EDEN
-381 KLGKDI
+381 LGKDL
-387 VNAYENGKKEE
+387 VDAYEDGRDNGPTHEE
-398 PKHDEAQPNKP
+398 THTETPNNSETHTEQPATP
-409 EETHTEQPANPTTGE
+409 GTTETHETSTVTPVEPAHEETHTEQPAAPTTGE
-424 EGTHTETPAN
+424 T
-434 PQPSTGTTEGENT
+434 
-447 SVTPANPTTGEGT
+447 
-460 HTETPAPSTG
+460 TG
-470 TTEETHTEQPANPTN
+470 TTEEHHEANPTH
-485 GEGTHTETP
+485 E
-494 ANPQP
+494 
-499 STGETHTE
+499 ETHTE
-507 APSTGNTQPATP
+507 APSTSETTVTPAQPATGEGITTEQP
-519 TPGNTETTHE
+519 AATGTTEEHHEANPSTSETVTPA
-529 GEELDPNFMV
+529 P
-539 DEYNGATGENKPKPA
+539 ATGE
-554 DQTGNTPA
+554 
-562 APTTGT
+562 TTGT
-568 EGTPAAPVASEE
+568 TEQPATTGTTEEHHEAEPAHEE
-580 THTESPA
+580 THTEVTPAQPSTGETVAVTPSTSETVTSA
-587 PAVGTTEET
+587 PATHEEATVATTTPAATPSTETTTVTTPETAPVAGTTEET
-596 HTEQPST
+596 HTAE
-603 GETHTESPVATTGS
+603 
-617 ETAPVVNTETHT
+617 
-629 ESPAAPVASEE
+629 PAHEE
-640 THTESPAV
+640 THTEA
-648 TTGSETTTPVAQ
+648 TPAQ
-660 PATGETHTETSAAPT
+660 PT
-675 TGTEGTPAVT
+675 
-685 PSTEASSATTTPVAQ
+685 
-700 PAAPATSET
+700 APATTGNTASSTAANSET
-709 ATPSPAAPPKASEEE
+709 
-724 EEELDPNLMLD
+724 EEELDPNMMLD

>member
-149 NQDSSAN
+149 SQDSAAN

-173 KEYAT
+173 KEYST
-178 LTKLDNNLNTDDTEY
+178 MIKLDNNLNTDDTEY

-210 NLAKVKSANY
+210 NMKKVKSANY
-220 MFRDNQNLTQVQLT
+220 MFRDNQNLRQVQLT
-234 TSENLASAKGM
+234 TSDALASTKGM

-254 VEIKTPGLQNAE
+254 VEISTHGVQNAE

-278 KLNVGSLTTTKDMF
+278 KLDVTSLTTTKEMF

-299 TLRLSGKLN
+299 TLRVTGKLN
-308 TGLDLTNCPLD
+308 TGVDLSNCPLD
-319 EDSVTSVLAAM
+319 QDSIASVLAALN
-330 SDNGPDEDKQVR
+330 DNGPDEDKEVR
-342 FRGATV
+342 FRNETV
-348 AGNLKA
+348 AGTLKA
-354 IADGAARA
+354 TFDGATTA
-362 GWLISGLTYTATA
+362 GWVISGLTFTETHADK
-375 EDKHDD
+375 EDEN
-381 KLGKDI
+381 LGKDL
-387 VNAYENGKKEE
+387 VDAYEDGRDNGPTHEE
-398 PKHDEAQPNKP
+398 THTAEPTH
-409 EETHTEQPANPTTGE
+409 EETHTEAPAPSTE
-424 EGTHTETPAN
+424 EHHEAT
-434 PQPSTGTTEGENT
+434 PSTGETT
-447 SVTPANPTTGEGT
+447 VTPAPATHEEAHTEQPAAPATEEHHEATPSTGET
-460 HTETPAPSTG
+460 IVTTG
-470 TTEETHTEQPANPTN
+470 TTEETHTAEPAH
-485 GEGTHTETP
+485 EETHTETAP
-494 ANPQP
+494 ATP
-499 STGETHTE
+499 STSESTVTTEHPATTGETEAHTAEPAHEETHTE
-507 APSTGNTQPATP
+507 APAT
-519 TPGNTETTHE
+519 
-529 GEELDPNFMV
+529 
-539 DEYNGATGENKPKPA
+539 TGETVA
-554 DQTGNTPA
+554 VTPS
-562 APTTGT
+562 T
-568 EGTPAAPVASEE
+568 SE
-580 THTESPA
+580 THTEQPA
-587 PAVGTTEET
+587 PVTHEEPTVATTTPAATPSTETTTVTTPETAPVAGTTEET
-596 HTEQPST
+596 HTAE
-603 GETHTESPVATTGS
+603 
-617 ETAPVVNTETHT
+617 
-629 ESPAAPVASEE
+629 PAHEE
-640 THTESPAV
+640 THTEA
-648 TTGSETTTPVAQ
+648 
-660 PATGETHTETSAAPT
+660 THT
-675 TGTEGTPAVT
+675 
-685 PSTEASSATTTPVAQ
+685 Q
-700 PAAPATSET
+700 PAAPATTGNTASST
-709 ATPSPAAPPKASEEE
+709 ATNSES
-724 EEELDPNLMLD
+724 EEELDPNMMLD